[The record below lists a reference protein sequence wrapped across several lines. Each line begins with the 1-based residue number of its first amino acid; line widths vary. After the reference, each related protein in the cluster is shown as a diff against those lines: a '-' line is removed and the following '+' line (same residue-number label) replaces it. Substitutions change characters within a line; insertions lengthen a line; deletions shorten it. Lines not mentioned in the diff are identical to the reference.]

1 MKGVNLLIVEE
12 IRLVSSI
19 DYTGQNGNYAI
30 AMAPWSVGGTADSR
44 PTGDE
49 SKGPCHAGISQ
60 IMVLQRNSHIAVSLL
75 TCSPCPLTV
84 LINYGWLPYCADEAS
99 LRQCVA

>member
-1 MKGVNLLIVEE
+1 MKGVNLLIEE

-19 DYTGQNGNYAI
+19 DRSITRDKTGSY

-60 IMVLQRNSHIAVSLL
+60 IMVLQRNSHIEVFELVPDVHLQS
-75 TCSPCPLTV
+75 
-84 LINYGWLPYCADEAS
+84 
-99 LRQCVA
+99 

>member
-1 MKGVNLLIVEE
+1 MKGVNLLIEE

-19 DYTGQNGNYAI
+19 DRSITRDKTGSYAI

-49 SKGPCHAGISQ
+49 SKGPCQAGISQ

-84 LINYGWLPYCADEAS
+84 LINYGWLPYCAD
-99 LRQCVA
+99 VATRRA